1 MVYYE
6 ETACH
11 FLSLSSWGFMHFYL
25 CISGL
30 LIQPLICIP
39 KGATLGEL
47 RQGTRTFFDI
57 LVQVFF

>member
-1 MVYYE
+1 
-6 ETACH
+6 
-11 FLSLSSWGFMHFYL
+11 MHFYL

-47 RQGTRTFFDI
+47 EAMNRDIFDT
-57 LVQVFF
+57 